1 MRKND
6 STRRGPSQ
14 RQLRVAEE
22 IRHSIAEL
30 IERGAMKDPE
40 LRDVPVT
47 VTEVRTT
54 PDLRRAEAFVT
65 PLGGG
70 DPSKILA
77 ALNRAAPYFR
87 AQVARAIRLKFAPVI
102 VFSPDTSFEQAGK
115 IESILRRPHV
125 RQDIEKARQD
135 LESPTPDVSADLPE
149 DLPNDSLEDS
159 GEDSGD
165 GP

>member
-6 STRRGPSQ
+6 SIKRGPSQ

-22 IRHSIAEL
+22 IRHSIADL

-54 PDLRRAEAFVT
+54 PDLRRAEVFIT

-70 DPSKILA
+70 DPSKILI

-87 AQVARAIRLKFAPVI
+87 AQVSHAVRLKFAPVI
-102 VFSPDTSFEQAGK
+102 VFSADTSFEQASK

-125 RQDIEKARQD
+125 RQDVEKVRQD
-135 LESPTPDVSADLPE
+135 LESPVPDAAEDLSEDSPE
-149 DLPNDSLEDS
+149 DSSENSDDEPSA
-159 GEDSGD
+159 
-165 GP
+165 